1 MNTILTIILL
11 VIDVGLIYVV
21 WQYARRRTIE
31 ADIVAELAEER
42 RMIDE
47 LRQAIRNEINAGQTR
62 IREALD
68 KVSKVALEAEQ
79 EVAGSGNVIRSEV
92 EKVVAG
98 LGGSL
103 TAPLAELAQKQE
115 QVMALLK
122 KVESEKLLLR
132 KALVRAEMMC
142 KALDE
147 KAPFQEVMGEI
158 VEKKYTDARSLLA
171 QGISI
176 PKVALEVNLSEPEVR
191 LLAGIT
197 GHQAR

>member
-1 MNTILTIILL
+1 MSAILTAILL
-11 VIDVGLIYVV
+11 VVDAGLIYVV

-42 RMIDE
+42 RLIGD
-47 LRQAIRNEINAGQTR
+47 LRQSIREEIIAGQSK

-68 KVSKVALEAEQ
+68 RVSKMALEAEQ
-79 EVAGSGNVIRSEV
+79 EVAGSGNVIRAEV
-92 EKVVAG
+92 EKVLVG

-103 TAPLAELAQKQE
+103 SAPLAELAQKQE
-115 QVMALLK
+115 QLVALMK
-122 KVESEKLLLR
+122 KVEAEKVILR
-132 KALVRAEMMC
+132 KALARAELMC
-142 KALDE
+142 KALDD

-171 QGISI
+171 QGVSI

-191 LLAGIT
+191 LLAGLT
-197 GHQAR
+197 SHQAR

>member
-1 MNTILTIILL
+1 MSAILTAILL
-11 VIDVGLIYVV
+11 VVDAGLIYVV

-42 RMIDE
+42 RLIGD
-47 LRQAIRNEINAGQTR
+47 LRQSIREEIIAGQSK

-68 KVSKVALEAEQ
+68 RVSKMALEAEQ
-79 EVAGSGNVIRSEV
+79 EVAGSGNVIRAEV
-92 EKVVAG
+92 EKVLVG

-103 TAPLAELAQKQE
+103 SAPLAELAQKQE
-115 QVMALLK
+115 QLVALMK
-122 KVESEKLLLR
+122 KVEAEKVILR
-132 KALVRAEMMC
+132 KALARAELMC
-142 KALDE
+142 KALDD

-171 QGISI
+171 QGVSI

-197 GHQAR
+197 SHQAR

>member
-1 MNTILTIILL
+1 
-11 VIDVGLIYVV
+11 
-21 WQYARRRTIE
+21 
-31 ADIVAELAEER
+31 
-42 RMIDE
+42 
-47 LRQAIRNEINAGQTR
+47 
-62 IREALD
+62 
-68 KVSKVALEAEQ
+68 
-79 EVAGSGNVIRSEV
+79 
-92 EKVVAG
+92 
-98 LGGSL
+98 
-103 TAPLAELAQKQE
+103 
-115 QVMALLK
+115 MALLK
-122 KVESEKLLLR
+122 KVEGEKILLR
-132 KALVRAEMMC
+132 KALARAEMMC